1 MTNDELGRAYRDGAV
16 VFQEGD
22 QGDCMYVIQSGSVKI
37 VKHTPEGDVHIA
49 TLKEGEIFGE
59 MALFERLPRSATA
72 TAMGDTRLLTVDK
85 KKFFASISRDPS
97 LAFKILEAMSARTR
111 RLSAEYT
118 KLRNDKVEIL
128 KVALDLDQVCALIL
142 DEARQVV
149 DADNGSVMLIDKDGE
164 TLKIVAA
171 FGTERADKIELKVG
185 DGIAGKVL
193 ESGQAQ
199 MINNVSVSPLFKP
212 GGPELTSIV
221 CVPLIIEKRRLGVLN
236 LSTSSEKIFS
246 LHDLKLIQV
255 LASYSTI
262 AINSA
267 LSFEELKEA
276 TEALTQVVNKLS
288 S

>member
-1 MTNDELGRAYRDGAV
+1 MGAAELGRDYCDGAA

-22 QGDCMYVIQSGSVKI
+22 QGDCMYVIQTGSVKI
-37 VKHTPEGDVHIA
+37 IKSTPDGDVHIA
-49 TLKEGEIFGE
+49 TLEEGEIFGE
-59 MALFERLPRSATA
+59 MALFESLPRSATA
-72 TAMGDTRLLTVDK
+72 TALGDTRLLTVDK
-85 KKFFASISRDPS
+85 KKFFANISRDPT
-97 LAFKILEAMSARTR
+97 LAFNILEAMSSRMR
-111 RLSAEYT
+111 RINSEYS
-118 KLRNDKVEIL
+118 KLKNEKFEFL
-128 KVALDLDQVCALIL
+128 KVTLDLEQVCARIL

-149 DADNGSVMLIDKDGE
+149 DADNGSVMLIDKDSQA
-164 TLKIVAA
+164 LKIVTA
-171 FGTERADKIELKVG
+171 FGKERTEKIELRVG
-185 DGIAGKVL
+185 DGIAGTVL

-221 CVPLIIEKRRLGVLN
+221 CVPLILENRRLGVLN

-246 LHDLKLIQV
+246 MHDLNLIKV
-255 LASYSTI
+255 LASFSTI